1 VFVYR
6 RLGRHWGVGFGLPV
20 FIFIVLP
27 LWIGYEVAKAV
38 VIVTAAVIRDAYRI
52 ARWAWRR
59 WRRAHPPPAA

>member
-1 VFVYR
+1 MFVYR

-27 LWIGYEVAKAV
+27 LWIAWAILKAAV
-38 VIVTAAVIRDAYRI
+38 VVTFDVLRDAYRL

-59 WRRAHPPPAA
+59 WRRAHPPPVP